1 MSKIIV
7 ELSAMM
13 SKYSYIFEASF
24 VTSTDI
30 ILPTF
35 DTYSDFSLIHSIAWH
50 GEMVDGEGIQW
61 AFAMLMPIIINISV
75 TM

>member
-1 MSKIIV
+1 MSKIIL

-13 SKYSYIFEASF
+13 TKYAYLGEASF

-35 DTYSDFSLIHSIAWH
+35 DTYSDVSLITSIALH

-61 AFAMLMPIIINISV
+61 AFAMLIPIILNISF

>member
-1 MSKIIV
+1 MSKIIL
-7 ELSAMM
+7 ELSALM
-13 SKYSYIFEASF
+13 SKYAYLGEAAF

-35 DTYSDFSLIHSIAWH
+35 DTYSDVSLIFSIAWH

-61 AFAMLMPIIINISV
+61 AFAMLIPIILNISV

>member
-50 GEMVDGEGIQW
+50 GEGIHW
-61 AFAMLMPIIINISV
+61 ALAMLIPIILNISV